1 MNAKLLFHYVSY
13 LQYPLLFLALF
24 FAYRPYFI
32 GMDLTTEKASIILQN
47 LNNAL
52 IFMGLGIS
60 FSTLQDTTKVQNK
73 LSKKIWEHPKGGK
86 IAIIVIAVMAFAF
99 IIYGLVGY
107 LSVGNTKL
115 KEVSI
120 GIVVLGIGF
129 IGLLKTSIE
138 IFENHRK
145 DKRIPINEVEAH

>member
-32 GMDLTTEKASIILQN
+32 ETGFTTEKVSIILQN

-73 LSKKIWEHPKGGK
+73 LSKKIWEHPKRGK
-86 IAIIVIAVMAFAF
+86 IAIIALAVMAFVF

-120 GIVVLGIGF
+120 GIIVLGIGF
-129 IGLLKTSIE
+129 IG
-138 IFENHRK
+138 
-145 DKRIPINEVEAH
+145 